1 VKIVLAHCLRS
12 TLKGVGVLVFLLVC
26 TSVWPQEALCMR
38 IVSASMSR
46 GVSGDGTDPVDITDR
61 FQPDSPS
68 IHAVLV
74 LEGAKAGTKVRGTW
88 VSVDAIET
96 PNHKID
102 SSEVLVKAHGDAR
115 VHFQISKPQKGWPV
129 GNYRLDVSVAGKFV
143 TSIPFSVESA
153 PTLAQAPTPSS
164 EKKSKGLR
172 APQASG
178 ASDGLLGRWK
188 CSNAYGV
195 ASLEFQAGN
204 RLVYEGESMTYK
216 QGPGVLSVQEE
227 DGPAEYRYALKG
239 DVLQIVFPE
248 GDRMECRR
256 VLAPEGTPRGGI
268 DSTVGSSSPVPG
280 QPSGGGSGSTHAL
293 QGWFCSY
300 GGSSGSSSSY
310 SRSTRVFFDGQGGFS
325 YSQESSFSSG
335 AGLAYGSRGGGANS
349 GRYRVEGN
357 RVVLTFGDGS
367 SGVANVYNRAGN
379 GRITELMYNG
389 QLYAP
394 QLCD

>member
-1 VKIVLAHCLRS
+1 
-12 TLKGVGVLVFLLVC
+12 
-26 TSVWPQEALCMR
+26 
-38 IVSASMSR
+38 
-46 GVSGDGTDPVDITDR
+46 
-61 FQPDSPS
+61 
-68 IHAVLV
+68 
-74 LEGAKAGTKVRGTW
+74 
-88 VSVDAIET
+88 
-96 PNHKID
+96 
-102 SSEVLVKAHGDAR
+102 
-115 VHFQISKPQKGWPV
+115 
-129 GNYRLDVSVAGKFV
+129 
-143 TSIPFSVESA
+143 
-153 PTLAQAPTPSS
+153 
-164 EKKSKGLR
+164 
-172 APQASG
+172 
-178 ASDGLLGRWK
+178 LGRWK
-188 CSNAYGV
+188 CSNDYGA

-204 RLVYEGESMTYK
+204 RLVYQGESMTYK
-216 QGPGVLSVQEE
+216 QGPEVLSVQEE

-256 VLAPEGTPRGGI
+256 VLAPEGTHRGGI
-268 DSTVGSSSPVPG
+268 DSTVGSSSPGPG
-280 QPSGGGSGSTHAL
+280 QPGGGGSTHAL

-335 AGLAYGSRGGGANS
+335 AGLAYGSRGGGANR
-349 GRYRVEGN
+349 GRYRVESN